1 MSLYQSAV
9 KRPITTILIFL
20 GIAIFG
26 VFSLS
31 RLSIDLYPDIE
42 SNHIMVM
49 TTYSGASAED
59 IETNVTRP
67 LENTLNGVSDLKHI
81 TSDSRENIS
90 IITLEF
96 EYGID
101 IDVATNDVRDK
112 LDRVTTLPDGAQTPI
127 LFKFGTDDIPIL
139 ILSVT
144 ANESMSGLYKILDDQ
159 VATPLARVSGVGQV
173 SISGLAEREIQVY
186 CDPYKLDAYGI
197 TIEQIGSVLA
207 NENLNVPAGTIDIG
221 NNVYSMRVQK
231 EFEDVNEMLDVVVG
245 TSNGVPVY
253 LRDVARIE
261 DAPEERAEE
270 AYTNGKLGGMIVI
283 QKQSGANAVAIADAV
298 EKRLEQI
305 KRNLPSDVK
314 IGTIVDTSDNI
325 VLTINSLEE
334 TILITMIIV
343 SLVVLLF
350 LGRWRATFVIVLTIP
365 ISLLAALIYLLAT
378 GNTLNIISMSA
389 LSIAIG
395 MVVDNAIV
403 VLENITTH
411 IERGSRP
418 RQAAMF
424 ATNEVAIS
432 VIASTLT
439 TIAVFLPLTMIDGMA
454 GIMFRQL
461 GWMVTIILSVSTV
474 GAITLTPTLCS
485 LMLKLSDKYNLFQK
499 LVSNPFDRG
508 LKKLNDAYA
517 WLLRKCLRYRWVT
530 LAVIVCLFFFSLFAL
545 LPQIKTEF
553 FPTQDNAR
561 ISMTIKLPTGTRQ
574 DVTRDLGFRITE
586 RLQKEFPEIETI
598 NFSEGQAGEDNIFG
612 NMSDNGNNI
621 LKYNIRTVTSSKRE
635 RSLTEIC
642 DEIRKDLEDYPEIRT
657 YNVSAGGGGGGIGG
671 ESAAEIEI
679 YGYDFEKSDKLAAEV
694 AEKMRKVPSCS
705 QVDISRDEYTPEYRV
720 DFDRE
725 KLALNGL
732 NMATAAN
739 YLRNRVTGNVQTYY
753 REDGDEYDIR
763 VRYDPQFRQSIED
776 IENIT
781 IYNSAGAGIK
791 IRDLGKVVE
800 AQSPPTIERK
810 DRERVITIRCVVAKG
825 YALSEVVN
833 AATKVMNEEVEIP
846 SGFTWQF
853 GGTFE
858 DQQDTFSDLMMLM
871 ALIVV
876 LVFIIMASQ
885 FESLTYPFVIMFS
898 IPFAFTGV
906 LIGLYATG
914 TPMSVMALLGVLM
927 LIGIVVN
934 NGIVLI
940 DYIMLC
946 RERGLGLVKAVVTSG
961 RSRLRPILMTT
972 LTTVIGMI
980 PMAVGTGEGS
990 EMWRALGMTVAC
1002 GLSFSTLI
1010 TLIIIPTLYSV
1021 FARYGIRRARKKEV
1035 KLQKRTLKTVEK

>member
-1 MSLYQSAV
+1 MSIYQTAV

-26 VFSLS
+26 MFSLS

-42 SNHIMVM
+42 TNSIMVM
-49 TTYSGASAED
+49 STYSGASAED
-59 IETNVTRP
+59 IETNITRP
-67 LENTLNGVSDLKHI
+67 LENTLNSVSDLKHI
-81 TSDSRENIS
+81 TSNSKEGVS
-90 IITLEF
+90 IITLQF

-144 ANESMSGLYKILDDQ
+144 SKESMSGLYKILDDQ
-159 VATPLARVSGVGQV
+159 VATPLARVSGVGSV
-173 SISGLAEREIQVY
+173 SISGIPEREMQVL

-197 TIEQIGSVLA
+197 TVEKISQILA
-207 NENLNVPAGTIDIG
+207 AENLNVPAGTVDFG
-221 NNVYSMRVQK
+221 SNVYSMRVQK
-231 EFEDVNEMLDVVVG
+231 EFSGRDEILDIVVG
-245 TSNGVPVY
+245 THDGVPVY
-253 LRDVARIE
+253 LRDVAHVE
-261 DAPEERAEE
+261 DAPEERAQE
-270 AYTNGKLGGMIVI
+270 AYNDGEKGGMIIV
-283 QKQSGANAVAIADAV
+283 QKQSGANSVTISRAVM
-298 EKRLEQI
+298 KRLGEIQPT
-305 KRNLPSDVK
+305 LPSDVH
-314 IGTIVDTSDNI
+314 IGVIIDTSDFI
-325 VLTINSLEE
+325 VRTIDSLQD
-334 TILITMIIV
+334 TILMTMLIV

-365 ISLLAALIYLLAT
+365 ISLLSALIYLLAT

-432 VIASTLT
+432 VMASTLT
-439 TIAVFLPLTMIDGMA
+439 TIAVFLPLTMMTGIA
-454 GIMFRQL
+454 GIMFKQL
-461 GWMVTIILSVSTV
+461 GWMVTIILSVSTI

-485 LMLKLSDKYNLFQK
+485 LMLRLNKKYNIFQK
-499 LVSNPFDRG
+499 MVSNPFDRV
-508 LKKLNDAYA
+508 LKKVTDWYA
-517 WLLRKCLRYRWVT
+517 SLLRVCLRYRKTTIIAMIGLFLGT
-530 LAVIVCLFFFSLFAL
+530 LFIIG
-545 LPQIKTEF
+545 PNIKTEF
-553 FPTQDNAR
+553 FPTQDNSR
-561 ISMTIKLPTGTRQ
+561 IGITVKLPAGTRQ
-574 DVTRDLGFRITE
+574 EVTRELGFRIYNQ
-586 RLQKEFPEIETI
+586 LKANQPEIETI

-612 NMSDNGNNI
+612 NMQDNGNNI
-621 LKYNIRTVTSSKRE
+621 LKYNIKTVTSTARD
-635 RSLTEIC
+635 RSLGEIC
-642 DEIRKDLEDYPEIRT
+642 DAIRYDLAEYPEIRT
-657 YNVSAGGGGGGIGG
+657 FNVAAGGGNSGIGG
-671 ESAAEIEI
+671 EAAAEIEI
-679 YGYDFEKSDKLAAEV
+679 YGYDFNESDRIANEV
-694 AEKMRKVPSCS
+694 AMKMRKVKSCS
-705 QVDISRDEYTPEYRV
+705 QVDISRDEYNPEYRV
-720 DFDRE
+720 DFDRR

-732 NMATAAN
+732 NMQTAAMS
-739 YLRNRVTGNVQTYY
+739 LRNRITGSVQTYY

-763 VRYDPQFRQSIED
+763 VRLDRKYRESIED

-781 IYNSAGAGIK
+781 IYNNAGQGIK
-791 IRDLGKVVE
+791 IRDLGQVVE
-800 AQSPPTIERK
+800 SQSPPTIERK
-810 DRERVITIRCVVAKG
+810 DRERVITVKCIVAKG
-825 YALSEVVN
+825 YALSDVTAEVN
-833 AATKVMNEEVEIP
+833 RVMAETDLP
-846 SGFTWQF
+846 AGFTWQY

-858 DQQDTFSDLMMLM
+858 DQQDTFADMIMLM

-898 IPFAFTGV
+898 IPFAITGV
-906 LIGLYATG
+906 LLGLFFTG
-914 TPMSVMALLGVLM
+914 TPLSVMAMLGLLM

-946 RERGLGLVKAVVTSG
+946 RERGLGLVKSVITSG

-972 LTTVIGMI
+972 FTTVIGMI

-990 EMWRALGMTVAC
+990 EMWRAMGMSVAW

-1010 TLIIIPTLYSV
+1010 TLIIIPTLYSI
-1021 FARYGIRRARKKEV
+1021 FARNGIRRARKKE
-1035 KLQKRTLKTVEK
+1035 LKMMKK

>member
-20 GIAIFG
+20 GIAVFG
-26 VFSLS
+26 LFSLT
-31 RLSIDLYPDIE
+31 RLSIDLLPEIE
-42 SNHIMVM
+42 TNSIMVM
-49 TTYSGASAED
+49 TTYTGASAED

-67 LENTLNGVSDLKHI
+67 LENMLNGVSDLKHI
-81 TSDSRENIS
+81 SSESRENAS

-96 EYGID
+96 EYGTD

-112 LDRVTTLPDGAQTPI
+112 LDQVTTLPDGAQTPI

-144 ANESMSGLYKILDDQ
+144 AKESMSGLYKILDDQ

-173 SISGLAEREIQVY
+173 SISGLAEREIQIY
-186 CDPYKLDAYGI
+186 CDPYKLEAYGI
-197 TIEQIGSVLA
+197 SIEQIGQVLA

-221 NNVYSMRVQK
+221 SNVYAMRVQK
-231 EFEDVNEMLDVVVG
+231 EFAGTDEMLDVVVG

-270 AYTNGKLGGMIVI
+270 SYTDDKLGGMIVI
-283 QKQSGANAVAIADAV
+283 QKQSGANSVEIAQAVNA
-298 EKRLEQI
+298 RLEQI
-305 KRNLPSDVK
+305 KKNLPSDVE

-325 VLTINSLEE
+325 ILTINSLED
-334 TILITMIIV
+334 TILTTIIIV

-365 ISLLAALIYLLAT
+365 ISLLAALIYLMAT

-403 VLENITTH
+403 VLENVTTH

-418 RQAAMF
+418 KQASMF

-432 VIASTLT
+432 VMASTLT

-454 GIMFRQL
+454 GVLFKQL
-461 GWMVTIILSVSTV
+461 GWMVTIILSVSTI
-474 GAITLTPTLCS
+474 GAITLTPTLCA
-485 LMLKLSDKYNLFQK
+485 LMLRLNTKYNLFQK
-499 LVSNPFDRG
+499 MVSNPFDRG
-508 LKKLNDAYA
+508 LKAVTNGYA
-517 WLLRKCLRYRWVT
+517 RLLHWCLRYRWFT
-530 LAVIVCLFFFSLFAL
+530 LTAIIALFFFSLFVL
-545 LPQIKTEF
+545 LPRIKTEF

-561 ISMTIKLPTGTRQ
+561 IGITIKLPAGTRQ
-574 DVTRDLGFRITE
+574 DVTRELGFRITHQLRE
-586 RLQKEFPEIETI
+586 KYPEIETI
-598 NFSEGQAGEDNIFG
+598 NFSEGQAGEDNVFG

-621 LKYNIRTVTSSKRE
+621 LKYNIRTSTSSERE
-635 RSLTEIC
+635 RSISEIC
-642 DEIRKDLEDYPEIRT
+642 DEIRKDLAEYPEIRT
-657 YNVSAGGGGGGIGG
+657 FNVSAGGGGGGIGG
-671 ESAAEIEI
+671 EAAAEIEI
-679 YGYDFEKSDKLAAEV
+679 YGYDFTKSDRLAAEV
-694 AEKMRKVPSCS
+694 AERMSKVASCS

-739 YLRNRVTGNVQTYY
+739 YLRNRVTGNVSTYY

-763 VRYDPQFRQSIED
+763 VRYDKQYRQSVED

-781 IYNSAGAGIK
+781 IYNSAGQGIK
-791 IRDLGKVVE
+791 IRDLGRVVE
-800 AQSPPTIERK
+800 SQSPPTIERR
-810 DRERVITIRCVVAKG
+810 DRERVITVKCVVAKG
-825 YALSEVVN
+825 YALSDVIAEAN
-833 AATKVMNEEVEIP
+833 KVMSEVEIP

-853 GGTFE
+853 GGSFE
-858 DQQDTFSDLMMLM
+858 DQQDTFSDLFMLM
-871 ALIVV
+871 ALMIV
-876 LVFIIMASQ
+876 LVFIIMAAQ

-898 IPFAFTGV
+898 IPFAVTGV
-906 LIGLYATG
+906 LIGLYVTG
-914 TPMSVMALLGVLM
+914 TPMGVMALLGVLM

-940 DYIMLC
+940 DYTMLC
-946 RERGLGLVKAVVTSG
+946 RERGQGLTLAVVTAG

-972 LTTVIGMI
+972 LTTVVGMI

-990 EMWRALGMTVAC
+990 EMWRALGMSVAW

-1010 TLIIIPTLYSV
+1010 TLIIIPTLYSL
-1021 FARYGIRRARKKEV
+1021 FAGYGIRRRRRKEL
-1035 KLQKRTLKTVEK
+1035 KLIKKRNK

>member
-1 MSLYQSAV
+1 MSIYQTAV

-26 VFSLS
+26 LFSLT

-42 SNHIMVM
+42 TNSIMVM

-67 LENTLNGVSDLKHI
+67 LENMLNGVSDLKHI
-81 TSDSRENIS
+81 TSQSKENIS
-90 IITLEF
+90 IITLTF

-112 LDRVTTLPDGAQTPI
+112 LDRVTTLPDGAQKPI

-139 ILSVT
+139 ILSVS
-144 ANESMSGLYKILDDQ
+144 AKESMTGLYKILDDQ
-159 VATPLARVSGVGQV
+159 VATPLARVSGVGSV
-173 SISGLAEREIQVY
+173 SISGIPDREIQVL

-197 TIEQIGSVLA
+197 SIEQISQVLA
-207 NENLNVPAGTIDIG
+207 AENLNVPAGTIDIG
-221 NNVYSMRVQK
+221 SNVYSMRVQK
-231 EFEDVNEMLDVVVG
+231 EFADVNEMLDLVVG
-245 TSNGVPVY
+245 TYSGTPVY
-253 LRDVARIE
+253 LRDVAHID
-261 DAPEERAEE
+261 DAPQERAQE
-270 AYTNGKLGGMIVI
+270 AYTNGELGGMIIV
-283 QKQSGANAVAIADAV
+283 QKQSGANSVEISKAVKARLTQIA
-298 EKRLEQI
+298 K
-305 KRNLPSDVK
+305 NLPSDVH
-314 IGTIVDTSDNI
+314 IGLIVDTSDYIIN
-325 VLTINSLEE
+325 TIESLKH
-334 TILITMIIV
+334 TILITMLIV
-343 SLVVLLF
+343 SFVVLLF

-365 ISLLAALIYLLAT
+365 ISLLSALIYLLAT
-378 GNTLNIISMSA
+378 GNTMNIISMSA

-439 TIAVFLPLTMIDGMA
+439 TIAVFLPLTMISGMA
-454 GIMFRQL
+454 GIMFKQL
-461 GWMVTIILSVSTV
+461 GWMVTIILSVSTI

-485 LMLKLSDKYNLFQK
+485 LMLRLDKKYNLFQK
-499 LVSNPFDRG
+499 MVSNPFDAF
-508 LKKLNDAYA
+508 LKKVTDGYA
-517 WLLRKCLRYRWVT
+517 ALLRTALRHRWAT
-530 LAVIVCLFFFSLFAL
+530 LAIIVGLFVASIVVLM
-545 LPQIKTEF
+545 PQIKTEF
-553 FPTQDNAR
+553 FPQQDNSR
-561 ISMTIKLPTGTRQ
+561 IGITVKLPAGTRQ
-574 DVTRDLGFRITE
+574 ETTRALGFRIYE
-586 RLQKEFPEIETI
+586 QLKSNCPEVTTVS
-598 NFSEGQAGEDNIFG
+598 FSEGQAGEDNIFG
-612 NMSDNGNNI
+612 SMQDNGNNI
-621 LKYNIRTVTSSKRE
+621 LQYNISTVRSTERE
-635 RSLTEIC
+635 RSLSEIC
-642 DEIRKDLEDYPEIRT
+642 DAIRHDLNQYPEIRT
-657 YNVSAGGGGGGIGG
+657 FNVAAGGGGGGIGG
-671 ESAAEIEI
+671 EASVEIEI
-679 YGYDFEKSDKLAAEV
+679 YGYDFTTSDRIASDVSA
-694 AEKMRKVPSCS
+694 KMLSEDCCS
-705 QVDISRDEYTPEYRV
+705 QVSISRDEYTPEYRV
-720 DFDRE
+720 DFDRQ

-732 NMATAAN
+732 NMQTAAS
-739 YLRNRVTGNVQTYY
+739 YLRNRVTGSALTNY
-753 REDGDEYDIR
+753 REDGDEYKIR
-763 VRYDPQFRQSIED
+763 VRYDKKFRQSVED

-781 IYNSAGAGIK
+781 IYNSQGKGIK

-800 AQSPPTIERK
+800 SQTPPTIERR
-810 DRERVITIRCVVAKG
+810 DRERVITVKCIVAKG
-825 YALSEVVN
+825 YALSDVVK
-833 AATKVMNEEVEIP
+833 AANKAMGEIDMP
-846 SGFTWQF
+846 ADFTWQF

-858 DQQDTFSDLMMLM
+858 DQQDTFTDMIMLM
-871 ALIVV
+871 ALIIV

-898 IPFAFTGV
+898 IPFAVTGV
-906 LIGLYATG
+906 LMGLFVTG
-914 TPMSVMALLGVLM
+914 TPLSIMAMLGLLM

-946 RERGLGLVKAVVTSG
+946 RERGLGLVNAIVISG

-980 PMAVGTGEGS
+980 PMAVGKGEGS
-990 EMWRALGMTVAC
+990 EMWRALGMSVAW

-1021 FARYGIRRARKKEV
+1021 FARIGIKRARKKEL
-1035 KLQKRTLKTVEK
+1035 KTLKK

>member
-1 MSLYQSAV
+1 MSLYQTAV

-20 GIAIFG
+20 GVAIFG
-26 VFSLS
+26 LFSLS
-31 RLSIDLYPDIE
+31 RLSIDLLPEIE
-42 SNHIMVM
+42 TNSIMVM
-49 TTYSGASAED
+49 TTYPGASAED

-67 LENTLNGVSDLKHI
+67 LENTLNSVSDLKHI
-81 TSDSRENIS
+81 TSDSREGAS

-139 ILSVT
+139 LLSVT
-144 ANESMSGLYKILDDQ
+144 AKESMSGLYKILDDQ
-159 VATPLARVSGVGQV
+159 VATPLARISGVGQV
-173 SISGLAEREIQVY
+173 SISGLAEREVQIY

-197 TIEQIGSVLA
+197 TIEQIGQVLA

-221 NNVYSMRVQK
+221 SNVYSMRVQK
-231 EFEDVNEMLDVVVG
+231 EFTDVFEMLNVVVAVQ
-245 TSNGVPVY
+245 NGNPVY

-261 DAPEERAEE
+261 DAPQERAEE
-270 AYTNGKLGGMIVI
+270 SYTNGELGGMIVI
-283 QKQSGANAVAIADAV
+283 QKQSGANSVEIAESV
-298 EKRLEQI
+298 NKKLEQI
-305 KRNLPSDVK
+305 KKGLPSDIK
-314 IGTIVDTSDNI
+314 IGTIVDTSENI
-325 VLTINSLEE
+325 ILTINSLQE
-334 TILITMIIV
+334 TILTTMLIV
-343 SLVVLLF
+343 CFVVLLF

-365 ISLLAALIYLLAT
+365 ISLLSALTYLLAT

-439 TIAVFLPLTMIDGMA
+439 TIAVFLPLTMIDGIA

-461 GWMVTIILSVSTV
+461 GWMVTIILSVSTI
-474 GAITLTPTLCS
+474 GAITLTPTLCA
-485 LMLKLSDKYNLFQK
+485 LMLRLNKKQNLFQK

-508 LKKLNDAYA
+508 LKKVTNGYA
-517 WLLRKCLRYRWVT
+517 GLLRWCVRHRWIT
-530 LAVIVCLFFFSLFAL
+530 LIVMLGMFFFSLFVL
-545 LPQIKTEF
+545 MPRIKTEF
-553 FPTQDNAR
+553 FPAQDNAR
-561 ISMTIKLPTGTRQ
+561 ISMTIKLPAGTRQ
-574 DVTRDLGFRITE
+574 DVTRELGFRITAQLRE
-586 RLQKEFPEIETI
+586 KYPEIETI

-621 LKYNIRTVTSSKRE
+621 LKYNIRTTTSSKRE
-635 RSLTEIC
+635 RTLNEIC
-642 DEIRKDLEDYPEIRT
+642 DEIRKDMAEYPEIRT
-657 YNVSAGGGGGGIGG
+657 FNVSAGGGGGGVGG
-671 ESAAEIEI
+671 ESAVEIEI
-679 YGYDFEKSDKLAAEV
+679 YGHDFNKGDAFANAV
-694 AEKMRKVPSCS
+694 ADRMRKEKSCS
-705 QVDISRDEYTPEYRV
+705 QVDVSRDEYTPEYRV

-732 NMATAAN
+732 NMATASTF
-739 YLRNRVTGNVQTYY
+739 LRNRVTGNVSTYY

-763 VRYDPQFRQSIED
+763 VRYDKQFRQSVED

-781 IYNSAGAGIK
+781 IYNSAGKGIK
-791 IRDLGKVVE
+791 IRDLGRVVE
-800 AQSPPTIERK
+800 SQSPPTIERR
-810 DRERVITIRCVVAKG
+810 DRERVITVKCIVAKG
-825 YALSEVVN
+825 YALSDVIGS
-833 AATKVMNEEVEIP
+833 ATKVLDDIETP

-858 DQQDTFSDLMMLM
+858 DQQDTFADMFLLMI
-871 ALIVV
+871 LIIV

-898 IPFAFTGV
+898 IPFALTGV
-906 LIGLYATG
+906 LLGLYFTG
-914 TPMSVMALLGVLM
+914 TPLSVMALLGFLM

-946 RERGLGLVKAVVTSG
+946 RERGQGLMNAVITSG

-972 LTTVIGMI
+972 LTTVLGMV
-980 PMAVGTGEGS
+980 PMALGTGEGS
-990 EMWRALGMTVAC
+990 EMWRALGMSVAW
-1002 GLSFSTLI
+1002 GLSFSTVI
-1010 TLIIIPTLYSV
+1010 TLIIIPTLYSI
-1021 FARYGIRRARKKEV
+1021 FAGFGIRRQRRKEL
-1035 KLQKRTLKTVEK
+1035 KLIKQHKN